1 MAVTEPPAR
10 LADAAG
16 HWRGARLGIIDD
28 HAAMRIGVAALF
40 AQTPDIRVVA
50 GASGARALL
59 NATDDLDLVLLDLR
73 LADGSTP
80 NQNVRLLASVRIG
93 ALAYTSGDDPALVR
107 EAARAAVVGMIRK
120 SEPAEVLVEAV
131 RTALRG
137 EVVASTDWAAALDGD
152 SAIPEAGLTSRE
164 SQVLELYASGEK
176 ADRVAHILGISRE
189 TVLDHVRKI
198 RAKYA
203 SVDRPAKTKVDLFRR
218 AIEDGIIGP
227 PS

>member
-1 MAVTEPPAR
+1 MAVSEPPVR
-10 LADAAG
+10 PADAAG
-16 HWRGARLGIIDD
+16 HWRGARLGVVDD
-28 HAAMRIGVAALF
+28 HAAMRLGVAGLF

-50 GASGARALL
+50 GASGVRPLL

-80 NQNVRLLASVRIG
+80 SQNVRLLAAAGID

-107 EAARAAVVGMIRK
+107 EAARADVVGMIRK
-120 SEPAEVLVEAV
+120 SEPPEVLVEGV
-131 RTALRG
+131 RSALRG
-137 EVVASTDWAAALDGD
+137 DVVASTDWAAALDGD
-152 SAIPEAGLTSRE
+152 DAIPEAGLTSRE
-164 SQVLELYASGEK
+164 AQVLELYASGEK

-203 SVDRPAKTKVDLFRR
+203 SVDRPAKTKIDLFRR